1 MRTANCELKK
11 MAKKTKISG
20 TSLAWGNLSARWI
33 LENLPFVLFLGF
45 LATIYI
51 ANAHLA
57 ERQVRNIQNLQK
69 EVKELRR
76 QCNALQS
83 ELMTKSKLS
92 EVGEAVQETGL
103 KKSAWKPKKIVVD

>member
-1 MRTANCELKK
+1 
-11 MAKKTKISG
+11 MAKKTKSPG
-20 TSLAWGNLSARWI
+20 TSLALGSLSARWI
-33 LENLPFVLFLGF
+33 LHNLPFVLFLGF

-57 ERQVRNIQNLQK
+57 ERQVRGIQDLQK

-76 QCNALQS
+76 EYNALQS

-92 EVGEAVQETGL
+92 EVGESVEGTGL
-103 KKSAWKPKKIVVD
+103 KKSAWKPKKIVVE

>member
-1 MRTANCELKK
+1 
-11 MAKKTKISG
+11 MAKKLKISG
-20 TSLAWGNLSARWI
+20 LSPGWGSFSARW
-33 LENLPFVLFLGF
+33 LLHNLPFVFFLSF

-57 ERQVRNIQNLQK
+57 ERQVRNIQRLQR

-76 QCNALQS
+76 EYNALQS

-92 EVGEAVQETGL
+92 EVGKNVEAKGL
-103 KKSAWKPKKIVVD
+103 KKSAWKPRTIVVHK